1 MLSWEVDEIE
11 LSQGFFDFD
20 EKYTLAT
27 SKIHMPAR
35 IDIKLKNQI
44 KEQAGILYK
53 VLGCKGFARVDFFVA
68 REGELV
74 FNEINTIPGFTLHS
88 RFPSMLIGI
97 GMSFDD
103 IIEEIIKQA
112 A

>member
-44 KEQAGILYK
+44 KEQARHIVQSAGLQR
-53 VLGCKGFARVDFFVA
+53 LCQGGFFCCQGGGAC
-68 REGELV
+68 
-74 FNEINTIPGFTLHS
+74 I
-88 RFPSMLIGI
+88 
-97 GMSFDD
+97 
-103 IIEEIIKQA
+103 
-112 A
+112 